1 MSVVPVDRMTLLS
14 LKTMKDEADRRKEID
29 DLIASIYKQVIYVA
43 TNSTRTSFQQVV
55 PRNSVPRGRVQ
66 HLPVGRGNSE
76 NTEMHPLYKA
86 NMEEI
91 LRRLHELFP
100 DSLVSHTLMAQG
112 TDGIMY
118 DISRLDDTALPFVNQ
133 TLSQSYINID
143 WSLRPTD

>member
-14 LKTMKDEADRRKEID
+14 LKAMKDEADRRKELD
-29 DLIASIYKQVIYVA
+29 ELIASIYKQVIYVA
-43 TNSTRTSFQQVV
+43 TNSNRTSFQQVV
-55 PRNSVPRGRVQ
+55 PRNSLPRGRVQ
-66 HLPVGRGNSE
+66 NLPVGRGNSE

-91 LRRLHELFP
+91 LSRLQELFP

-133 TLSQSYINID
+133 TLSQSYIHID
-143 WSLRPTD
+143 WSLRSTD

>member
-1 MSVVPVDRMTLLS
+1 MPFVPVDRMTLLS
-14 LKTMKDEADRRKEID
+14 MKAMKDEADRRKEID

-91 LRRLHELFP
+91 LRRLQELFP

-143 WSLRPTD
+143 WSLRSTD

>member
-14 LKTMKDEADRRKEID
+14 LKAMKDEADRRKELD

-43 TNSTRTSFQQVV
+43 TNSNRTSFQQVV

-66 HLPVGRGNSE
+66 HLPLGRGNSE

-91 LRRLHELFP
+91 LRRLQELFP

-133 TLSQSYINID
+133 TLSQSYIHID
-143 WSLRPTD
+143 WSLRSTD

>member
-14 LKTMKDEADRRKEID
+14 MKAMKDETDRRKQVD
-29 DLIASIYKQVIYVA
+29 DLIASIYKQVLYVA
-43 TNSTRTSFQQVV
+43 TNSTRTSYQQVV
-55 PRNSVPRGRVQ
+55 PRNSVSREKFSRPI
-66 HLPVGRGNSE
+66 VGRGNSE

-91 LRRLHELFP
+91 LRRLQELFP

-143 WSLRPTD
+143 WSLRSTD

>member
-14 LKTMKDEADRRKEID
+14 MKAMKDEADRRKELD
-29 DLIASIYKQVIYVA
+29 DLIVSIYKQVLYVA

>member
-1 MSVVPVDRMTLLS
+1 MSVVPVDRITLLS
-14 LKTMKDEADRRKEID
+14 LKAMKDEADRRKELD

-66 HLPVGRGNSE
+66 HLPLGRGNSE

-91 LRRLHELFP
+91 LRRLQELFP

-133 TLSQSYINID
+133 TLSQSYIHID
-143 WSLRPTD
+143 WSLRSTD

>member
-1 MSVVPVDRMTLLS
+1 MSIIPVDRMTLLS
-14 LKTMKDEADRRKEID
+14 LKAMKDETDRRKELD
-29 DLIASIYKQVIYVA
+29 DLVTSIYKQVLYVA

-55 PRNSVPRGRVQ
+55 PRNSVPRGRV
-66 HLPVGRGNSE
+66 GRGNSE

-86 NMEEI
+86 NMDEI
-91 LRRLHELFP
+91 LRRLQELFP

-133 TLSQSYINID
+133 TLSQSYIHID
-143 WSLRPTD
+143 WSLRSTD

>member
-14 LKTMKDEADRRKEID
+14 MKAMKDEADRRKELD
-29 DLIASIYKQVIYVA
+29 DLIVSIYKQVLYVA

-91 LRRLHELFP
+91 LRRLQELFP

-133 TLSQSYINID
+133 THSQSYINID

>member
-14 LKTMKDEADRRKEID
+14 MKAMKDEADRRKELD
-29 DLIASIYKQVIYVA
+29 DLIVSIYKQVLYVA

-91 LRRLHELFP
+91 LRRLQELFP